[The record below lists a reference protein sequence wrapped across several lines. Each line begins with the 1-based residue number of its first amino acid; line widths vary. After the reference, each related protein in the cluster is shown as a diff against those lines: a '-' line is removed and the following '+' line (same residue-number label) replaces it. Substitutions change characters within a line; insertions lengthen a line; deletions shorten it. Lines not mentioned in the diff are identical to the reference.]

1 MAIEAQHGC
10 IYGLHCLATDKWY
23 IGQHKNF
30 LTVETR
36 WSSHIYDSEKSSKL
50 YIHRAIN
57 KYGVSGFTAEV
68 LWSGPVKLLNSKEIF
83 YIKKFRSFVDGPK
96 GGGYNLTT
104 GGRQGTGVSEQT
116 RKLLKL
122 LLGSPE
128 ARARNSANKRL
139 WFSDPANRQAH
150 LETHTTADA
159 REKASKSAYKRY
171 ASVEERAKTSR
182 ATMQRYQHK
191 EEHIKTS
198 VAVSKYFAE
207 NPVAAELSSRTAK
220 NTWAQYKALGKILG
234 PKGATRTQAQK
245 AQISA
250 AQKKRLA
257 DPEVKLRML
266 EAHRTEACRTSI
278 SNGVRKAYEN
288 PAARA
293 RCSEAAKKAWAIR
306 KEKSAQLSGAI

>member
-1 MAIEAQHGC
+1 VAIEAQHGC

-207 NPVAAELSSRTAK
+207 NPV
-220 NTWAQYKALGKILG
+220 GKILG